1 MSQKLADEIISY
13 LGSSKWSEEEFLEHV
28 GLDHI
33 ESKVGPGSGRYHYG
47 SGDKPIQRPKDFLQK
62 VEQLK
67 LGGWKETPENI
78 KNTFGLSINDYRAE
92 KRICKEDRQ
101 AAIFSRVRKIMT
113 EHPTWGDTQIGRE
126 LGNVSESTVRG
137 YKLQMAK
144 TKENQTRDLAASLK
158 KRIDESKYGMIDVG
172 KGVEK
177 EINVSRE
184 KLDAA
189 LYLLEKEGYGTYS
202 NRIPQPTN
210 KNNQTIQ
217 KVLCKPEIKPAK
229 GKNTPSELYNYDQI
243 ETLTKYISRDNGK
256 TLEKKFNYP
265 ESLDSKRLKI
275 RYAEDKDSD
284 GTRGVDKDGVIELRR
299 GVKDLSLNGDHY
311 SQVRILV
318 DGTHYLKGMAVY
330 GDDKDFPP
338 GVDVIFN
345 TNKPKGTPVMDP
357 DKNVKQ
363 VLKNIKKD
371 PENPFGAT
379 IKDAD
384 QGGQYWYTDEKG
396 KKKLGLINKKSAEG
410 DWTEW
415 SDALPSQFLSK
426 QSIGLIKRQLGLAKD
441 SKTEEFEEIKSLTNP
456 IIKKYYLQKFADGC
470 DKDAVDLKAA
480 ALPGQKYH
488 VIIPNNTL
496 KEDEIYAP
504 GYADGTKLALV
515 RYPHSGIFE
524 IPVCTVNNKNKLG
537 QKLIGKFDTID
548 AVCINKK
555 VADQLSGADFDGDT
569 VMCIPTDNPKNGIKI
584 SRRDYLKDLKDFDPG
599 MYEGEP
605 VYDSNGK
612 IKTNSRGEKIYNCN
626 GHEFAAMNNTIK
638 QKEMGIVSNLI
649 SDMQLQGAPD
659 EDLAKAVKH
668 SMVVIDAEKHKYDYR
683 ASEIDD
689 DISRLKAKY
698 QIKRDA
704 DGNPTG
710 EYGGAGTIVSRA
722 RGEIRIDKRQ
732 GQPKVNIKGKPYY
745 DPTKPEGAL
754 IYTKADP
761 SKLYYAVGSI
771 NKDTGIR
778 TMTTV
783 DGKKISYNT
792 RDPKEQEKYAPV
804 LHIAKD
810 GTGYYTNKKGDIIYR
825 TTKRTDTSTNMAET
839 TDARTLMGD
848 PHNPKEIAYADYANS
863 LKALANNARLEIY
876 NTKDLQYSP
885 SAAKKYAREVSSL
898 EAKLNNAQKNAWRE
912 REVLR
917 KANVELSKRVA
928 DDPSLSGEDLKKL
941 GQRSLSKNREEVGS
955 VSRKKRNINIDD
967 KEWEAIQA
975 GAISSNKL
983 KQILDNSDP
992 DSLRQRAMPKQRT
1005 EMSSVQIERAKK
1017 MVDSDRFT
1025 LEQIAKKLGVSKATL
1040 YKYLKGVE

>member
-1 MSQKLADEIISY
+1 MSRKLSDIIISY
-13 LGSSKWSEEEFLEHV
+13 LGSAKLTEDEFLEHV

-47 SGDKPIQRPKDFLQK
+47 TGDTPIQRPRDFLQK
-62 VEQLK
+62 IDQLK
-67 LGGWKETPENI
+67 LKGWKETPENI
-78 KNTFGLSINDYRAE
+78 KNTFGLSINQYRAE
-92 KRICKEDRQ
+92 KRICKEDRE
-101 AAIFSRVRKIMT
+101 AATFSRVRKIME
-113 EHPTWGDTQIGRE
+113 EHPTWGATQIGRE
-126 LGNVSESTVRG
+126 LGNVRESTVRG
-137 YKLQMAK
+137 YLNQMAK

-284 GTRGVDKDGVIELRR
+284 GIKGIDKDGVIELRR

-345 TNKPKGTPVMDP
+345 TNKPRGTPMKDP
-357 DKNVKQ
+357 DKNIKQ
-363 VLKNIKKD
+363 VLKNIKND
-371 PENPFGAT
+371 PENPFGST

-384 QGGQYWYTDEKG
+384 QGGQYWYTDSKG
-396 KKKLGLINKKSAEG
+396 NKKLGLINKKSAEG
-410 DWTEW
+410 DWSEW

-426 QSIGLIKRQLGLAKD
+426 QNIGLIKRQLGLAKQNKKD
-441 SKTEEFEEIKSLTNP
+441 EFDEIDSLTNP
-456 IIKKYYLQKFADGC
+456 VVKKYYLQKFADGC
-470 DKDAVDLKAA
+470 DKAAVDLKAA

-504 GYADGTKLALV
+504 GYENGSKLALV
-515 RYPHSGIFE
+515 RYPHSGTFE

-555 VADQLSGADFDGDT
+555 IADQLSGADFDGDT

-584 SRRDYLKDLKDFDPG
+584 SRRDYLQDLKNFDPG
-599 MYEGEP
+599 MYEGTP
-605 VYDSNGK
+605 VFDSKGK
-612 IKTNSRGEKIYNCN
+612 QKTDKKGNKIYEYN
-626 GHEFAAMNNTIK
+626 GREFSAMTNRTK
-638 QKEMGIVSNLI
+638 QLEMGIVSNLI
-649 SDMQLQGAPD
+649 SDMTLQGAKD
-659 EDLAKAVKH
+659 KDLAMAVKH
-668 SMVVIDAEKHKYDYR
+668 AMVVIDAEKHKYDYR
-683 ASEIDD
+683 SSEIDNE
-689 DISRLKAKY
+689 ITRLKAKY

-704 DGNPTG
+704 DGNPIG
-710 EYGGAGTIVSRA
+710 FGGSGTIVSRA
-722 RGEIRIDKRQ
+722 KGVVKVPKRQ
-732 GQPKVNIKGKPYY
+732 GQPRVNIKGKPYY
-745 DPTKPEGAL
+745 DPSKPEGAL
-754 IYTKADP
+754 IYTLADP

-771 NKDTGIR
+771 DKNTGIR

-783 DGKKISYNT
+783 DGKKISYDT
-792 RDPKEQEKYAPV
+792 RDASARDKYSPV
-804 LHIAKD
+804 LHVADD
-810 GTGYYTNKKGDIIYR
+810 GTVTYTNKKGNIVYR
-825 TTKRTDTSTNMAET
+825 TATRTTDSTRMAEA
-839 TDARTLMGD
+839 TDARTLIGD

-876 NTKDLQYSP
+876 NTKDLQYNP
-885 SAAKKYAREVSSL
+885 SAAKKYAAQVSSL
-898 EAKLNNAQKNAWRE
+898 NVKLNNAQKNAWRE
-912 REVLR
+912 REALR
-917 KANVELSKRVA
+917 KANVELGKRVA
-928 DDPSLSGEDLKKL
+928 DDPSLSNEDLKKY
-941 GQRSLSKNREEVGS
+941 GQRSLSKNREEIGS
-955 VSRKKRNINIDD
+955 VSRRKRNIEIDD
-967 KEWEAIQA
+967 QEWEAIQA
-975 GAISSNKL
+975 GAISNNKL

-992 DSLRQRAMPKQRT
+992 DSLRQRAMPKQT
-1005 EMSSVQIERAKK
+1005 NSLTNAQVSRAKR
-1017 MVDSDRFT
+1017 MADSGNFT
-1025 LEQIAKKLGVSKATL
+1025 IEQIATKLGVSKSTL
-1040 YKYLKGVE
+1040 YKYLKGAE

>member
-13 LGSSKWSEEEFLEHV
+13 LGSSKWSEDEFLEHV

-67 LGGWKETPENI
+67 LSGWKETPENI

-101 AAIFSRVRKIMT
+101 AVIFSRVRKIMA

-126 LGNVSESTVRG
+126 LGNVNESTVRG

-284 GTRGVDKDGVIELRR
+284 GFKGADKDGAIELRR

-311 SQVRILV
+311 AQVRILV

-345 TNKPKGTPVMDP
+345 TNKPRGTPVMDP

-371 PENPFGAT
+371 PENPFGST

-384 QGGQYWYTDEKG
+384 QGGQYWYTDDKG
-396 KKKLGLINKKSAEG
+396 NKKLGLINKKSAEG

-426 QSIGLIKRQLGLAKD
+426 QNITMIKKQLNLAKAN
-441 SKTEEFEEIKSLTNP
+441 KTEEFEEINNLTNP
-456 IIKKYYLQKFADGC
+456 VIKKYYLQKFADGC
-470 DKDAVDLKAA
+470 DKAAVDLKAA

-515 RYPHSGIFE
+515 RYPHSGTFE

-537 QKLIGKFDTID
+537 QKLIGKSNTID

-555 VADQLSGADFDGDT
+555 VADQLSGADYDGDT
-569 VMCIPTDNPKNGIKI
+569 VMCIPTDDPKGKVKV
-584 SRRDYLKDLKDFDPG
+584 SRRPYLQDLKGFDPG

-612 IKTNSRGEKIYNCN
+612 IKTDSKGNKIYKYN
-626 GHEFAAMNNTIK
+626 GHEFTAMPNKTK
-638 QKEMGIVSNLI
+638 QKEMGVVSNLI
-649 SDMQLQGAPD
+649 TDMTLQGAND
-659 EDLAKAVKH
+659 KDLAMAVKH
-668 SMVVIDAEKHKYDYR
+668 SMVVIDAEKHKYDYK
-683 ASEIDD
+683 ASEIDNE
-689 DISRLKAKY
+689 ISRLKAKY

-704 DGNPTG
+704 DGNIIG
-710 EYGGAGTIVSRA
+710 YGGAGTIVSRA
-722 RGEIRIDKRQ
+722 KGQETIDKRQ
-732 GQPKVNIKGKPYY
+732 GQPKVNIKGKSYY
-745 DPTKPEGAL
+745 DPSKPEGSL

-761 SKLYYAVGSI
+761 SKLYYAISSI
-771 NKDTGIR
+771 NKETGIR

-783 DGKKISYNT
+783 DGKKISYDT
-792 RDPKEQEKYAPV
+792 RNPKERDKYAPV
-804 LHIAKD
+804 LHVAKD
-810 GTGYYTNKKGDIIYR
+810 GTGYYTNAKGDIVYR
-825 TTKRTDTSTNMAET
+825 TTKRTDKSTRMAEAD
-839 TDARTLMGD
+839 DARTLIGD
-848 PHNPKEIAYADYANS
+848 PHNAKEIAYADYANS
-863 LKALANNARLEIY
+863 LKALANNARLEIH
-876 NTKDLQYSP
+876 NTKDLQYNP
-885 SAAKKYAREVSSL
+885 SAARQYAQQVSSL
-898 EAKLNNAQKNAWRE
+898 EVKLNDAQKNAWRE
-912 REVLR
+912 REALR
-917 KANVELSKRVA
+917 KSNVELGKRISE
-928 DDPSLSGEDLKKL
+928 DPSLSGEDLKKL
-941 GQRSLSKNREEVGS
+941 GQRSLSKNREEIGS
-955 VSRKKRNINIDD
+955 VSRRKRNITIDD

-975 GAISSNKL
+975 GAISNNKL

-992 DSLRQRAMPKQRT
+992 DSLRQRAMPKQQASLST
-1005 EMSSVQIERAKK
+1005 AQIERAKR
-1017 MVDSDRFT
+1017 MADSNFT
-1025 LEQIAKKLGVSKATL
+1025 IEQIAKKMGVSKSTL

>member
-1 MSQKLADEIISY
+1 MGIKLSDIILSY
-13 LGSSKWSEEEFLEHV
+13 LGSSKWSEEEFIEHV

-33 ESKVGPGSGRYHYG
+33 ESQVGPGSGRYHYG
-47 SGDKPIQRPKDFLQK
+47 SGKTAIQRPKDFLQK

-67 LGGWKETPENI
+67 LRGWTETPENI
-78 KNTFGLSINDYRAE
+78 RKAFGLSINDYRAE

-101 AAIFSRVRKIMT
+101 AVLFSRMKKIME

-126 LGNVSESTVRG
+126 LGDVRESTVRG
-137 YKLQMAK
+137 YKQQMAK
-144 TKENQTRDLAASLK
+144 TKENQTRDLAESLK
-158 KRIDESKYGMIDVG
+158 KRIDESSHGMIDVG

-184 KLDAA
+184 KLDTA
-189 LYLLEKEGYGTYS
+189 LYLLSKDGYNTYS

-210 KNNQTIQ
+210 KNQQTIQ
-217 KVLCKPEIKPAK
+217 KVLCKPEIKAAE
-229 GKNTPSELYNYDQI
+229 GKIPKELYNYDQI
-243 ETLTKYISRDNGK
+243 ETLTQYISRDNGK

-275 RYAEDKDSD
+275 RYAEDTDSD
-284 GTRGVDKDGVIELRR
+284 GVKGVDKDGVIELRR

-345 TNKPKGTPVMDP
+345 TNKPKGTPMKDP

-371 PENPFGAT
+371 PENPFGST

-384 QGGQYWYTDEKG
+384 QGGQYWYTDDKG

-426 QSIGLIKRQLGLAKD
+426 QNINMIKKQLSLAKAN
-441 SKTEEFEEIKSLTNP
+441 KTEEFEEISNLTNP
-456 IIKKYYLQKFADGC
+456 VIKKYYLQKFADGC
-470 DKDAVDLKAA
+470 DKAAVDLKAA

-496 KEDEIYAP
+496 KENEIYAP

-515 RYPHSGIFE
+515 RYPHSGTFE

-537 QKLIGKFDTID
+537 EKLIGKSNSID

-555 VADQLSGADFDGDT
+555 IADQLSGADFDGDT
-569 VMCIPTDNPKNGIKI
+569 VMCIPTDDPKGKVKV
-584 SRRDYLKDLKDFDPG
+584 SRREYLKDLKNFDPG

-612 IKTNSRGEKIYNCN
+612 QKVNSKGEKIYSYN
-626 GHEFAAMNNTIK
+626 GHEFAVMSNRTK
-638 QKEMGIVSNLI
+638 QREMGVVSNLI
-649 SDMQLQGAPD
+649 TDMTLQGARD

-668 SMVVIDAEKHKYDYR
+668 SMVVIDAEKHKYDYKS
-683 ASEIDD
+683 SEIDNE
-689 DISRLKAKY
+689 ISRLKAKY

-704 DGNPTG
+704 EGNDVG
-710 EYGGAGTIVSRA
+710 FGGAGTIVSRA
-722 RGEIRIDKRQ
+722 KGELRVDKRQ
-732 GQPKVNIKGKPYY
+732 GQPKVNIKGKSYY
-745 DPTKPEGAL
+745 DPSKPEGSL
-754 IYTKADP
+754 IYTPADP
-761 SKLYYAVGSI
+761 SKLYFAVGSI
-771 NKDTGIR
+771 DKNTGIR
-778 TMTTV
+778 TLTTV
-783 DGKKISYNT
+783 DGKKISYDT
-792 RDPKEQEKYAPV
+792 RNAEDREKYSPV
-804 LHIAKD
+804 LHVDKD
-810 GTGYYTNKKGDIIYR
+810 GTVTYTNKKGNIVYR
-825 TTKRTDTSTNMAET
+825 TDKRTQTSSKMAEA

-876 NTKDLQYSP
+876 RTKDLQYSP
-885 SAAKKYAREVSSL
+885 AAAKKYAEEVSSL
-898 EAKLNNAQKNAWRE
+898 NAKLNNAQKNAWRE
-912 REVLR
+912 REALR
-917 KANVELSKRVA
+917 KSNIELSRRIEE
-928 DDPSLSGEDLKKL
+928 DPSLSNEDLKKL
-941 GQRSLSKNREEVGS
+941 GQRSLSKNREEIGS
-955 VSRKKRNINIDD
+955 VSRRNRNITISD

-975 GAISSNKL
+975 GAISNNKL
-983 KQILDNSDP
+983 SQILDNSDP
-992 DSLRQRAMPKQRT
+992 DSLRQRAMPKKRST
-1005 EMSSVQIERAKK
+1005 LTDAQINRAKR
-1017 MVDSDRFT
+1017 MADSNFT
-1025 LEQIAKKLGVSKATL
+1025 LDQIAKAMNVPKSTL
-1040 YKYLKGVE
+1040 YNYLKGVE

>member
-47 SGDKPIQRPKDFLQK
+47 SGDKPIQRPKDFLQE
-62 VEQLK
+62 VERLK

-101 AAIFSRVRKIMT
+101 AVIFSRVRKIME

-217 KVLCKPEIKPAK
+217 KVLCKPEIKPSK
-229 GKNTPSELYNYDQI
+229 GKSTPAELYNYDQI

-284 GTRGVDKDGVIELRR
+284 GIKGVDKDGVIELRR

-345 TNKPKGTPVMDP
+345 TNKPRGTPVMDP

-363 VLKNIKKD
+363 VLKNIKND
-371 PENPFGAT
+371 PENPFGST

-426 QSIGLIKRQLGLAKD
+426 QSITLIKKQLGLAKAN
-441 SKTEEFEEIKSLTNP
+441 KTEEFEEINNLTNP
-456 IIKKYYLQKFADGC
+456 VIKKYYLQKFADGC
-470 DKDAVDLKAA
+470 DKAAVDLKAA

-496 KEDEIYAP
+496 KEDEVYAP
-504 GYADGTKLALV
+504 GYADGTKLALI
-515 RYPHSGIFE
+515 RYPHSGTFE

-537 QKLIGKFDTID
+537 QKLIGKSDTID

-569 VMCIPTDNPKNGIKI
+569 VMCIPTDDPKGRVKV
-584 SRRDYLKDLKDFDPG
+584 SRRPYLQDLKDFDPG

-612 IKTNSRGEKIYNCN
+612 IKTDNKGNKIYKYD
-626 GHEFAAMNNTIK
+626 GHEFTAMSNRTK
-638 QKEMGIVSNLI
+638 QREMGVVSNLI
-649 SDMQLQGAPD
+649 TDMTLQGAND
-659 EDLAKAVKH
+659 KDLAMAVKH
-668 SMVVIDAEKHKYDYR
+668 SMVVIDAEKHKYDYK
-683 ASEIDD
+683 ASEIDNE
-689 DISRLKAKY
+689 ISRLKAKY

-704 DGNPTG
+704 DGNVIG
-710 EYGGAGTIVSRA
+710 YGGAGTIVSRA
-722 RGEIRIDKRQ
+722 KGEERIDKRQ
-732 GQPKVNIKGKPYY
+732 GQPKVNIKGKSYY
-745 DPTKPEGAL
+745 DPNKPEGSL
-754 IYTKADP
+754 IYTQADP
-761 SKLYYAVGSI
+761 SKLYFAVSSI
-771 NKDTGIR
+771 DQTTGIR
-778 TMTTV
+778 TMTTI
-783 DGKKISYNT
+783 DGKKISYDT
-792 RDPKEQEKYAPV
+792 RDPKAKDKYAPV
-804 LHIAKD
+804 LHVAKD

-825 TTKRTDTSTNMAET
+825 TTKRTDTSTRMAEAD
-839 TDARTLMGD
+839 DARTLIGD
-848 PHNPKEIAYADYANS
+848 PHNAKEIAYADYANS
-863 LKALANNARLEIY
+863 LKSLANNARLEIY
-876 NTKDLQYSP
+876 NTKNLQYNP
-885 SAAKKYAREVSSL
+885 TAARQYAKQVSSL
-898 EAKLNNAQKNAWRE
+898 EAKLNDAQKNAWRE
-912 REVLR
+912 REALR
-917 KANVELSKRVA
+917 KSNVELSKRISE
-928 DDPSLSGEDLKKL
+928 DPSLSGEDLKKL
-941 GQRSLSKNREEVGS
+941 GQRSLSKNREEIGS
-955 VSRKKRNINIDD
+955 VSRRKRNITIDD
-967 KEWEAIQA
+967 EEWEAIQA
-975 GAISSNKL
+975 GAISNNKL

-992 DSLRQRAMPKQRT
+992 DSLRQRAMPKPQV
-1005 EMSSVQIERAKK
+1005 SLSPAQIERAKR
-1017 MVDSDRFT
+1017 MADSNFT
-1025 LEQIAKKLGVSKATL
+1025 IEQIAKKMGVSKSTL

>member
-1 MSQKLADEIISY
+1 MSQKLAYEIISY
-13 LGSSKWSEEEFLEHV
+13 LGSSKWSEDEFLEHV

-101 AAIFSRVRKIMT
+101 AVIFSRVRKIME

-126 LGNVSESTVRG
+126 LGNISESTVRG

-144 TKENQTRDLAASLK
+144 TKENQTRDLAESLK

-189 LYLLEKEGYGTYS
+189 LYLLEKDGYGTYS

-217 KVLCKPEIKPAK
+217 KVLCKPEIKPAN

-284 GTRGVDKDGVIELRR
+284 GIKGVDKDGVIELRR

-371 PENPFGAT
+371 PENPFGST

-426 QSIGLIKRQLGLAKD
+426 QNITMIKKQLDLAKAN
-441 SKTEEFEEIKSLTNP
+441 KTEEFEEINNLTNP
-456 IIKKYYLQKFADGC
+456 VIKKYYLQKFADGC
-470 DKDAVDLKAA
+470 DKAAVDLKAA

-496 KEDEIYAP
+496 KENEIYAP

-515 RYPHSGIFE
+515 RYPHSGTFE

-537 QKLIGKFDTID
+537 QKLIGKSDTID

-569 VMCIPTDNPKNGIKI
+569 VMCIPTDDPKGKVKV
-584 SRRDYLKDLKDFDPG
+584 SRRPYLQDLKGFDPG

-612 IKTNSRGEKIYNCN
+612 IKTDSKGNKIYKYD
-626 GHEFAAMNNTIK
+626 GHEFTAMSNRTK
-638 QKEMGIVSNLI
+638 QREMGVVSNLI
-649 SDMQLQGAPD
+649 TDMTLQGAND
-659 EDLAKAVKH
+659 KDLAMAVKH
-668 SMVVIDAEKHKYDYR
+668 SMVVIDAEKHKYDYK
-683 ASEIDD
+683 ASEIDNE
-689 DISRLKAKY
+689 ISRLKAKY

-704 DGNPTG
+704 DGNIIG
-710 EYGGAGTIVSRA
+710 YGGAGTIVSRA
-722 RGEIRIDKRQ
+722 KGEERIDKRQ
-732 GQPKVNIKGKPYY
+732 GQPKVNIKGKSYY
-745 DPTKPEGAL
+745 DPSKPEGSL
-754 IYTKADP
+754 IYTQADP
-761 SKLYYAVGSI
+761 SKLYFAVGSI
-771 NKDTGIR
+771 DQTTGIR

-783 DGKKISYNT
+783 DGKKISYDT
-792 RDPKEQEKYAPV
+792 RDPKAKDKYAPV
-804 LHIAKD
+804 LHVAKD
-810 GTGYYTNKKGDIIYR
+810 GTGYYTNKKGDIVYR
-825 TTKRTDTSTNMAET
+825 TAKRTESSTRMAEAD
-839 TDARTLMGD
+839 DARTLMGD
-848 PHNPKEIAYADYANS
+848 PRNPKEIEYANYANS
-863 LKALANNARLEIY
+863 LKALANNARLEIH
-876 NTKDLQYSP
+876 NTKDLQYNP
-885 SAAKKYAREVSSL
+885 SAARQYAQQVSSL
-898 EAKLNNAQKNAWRE
+898 EAKLNDAQKNAWRE
-912 REVLR
+912 REALR
-917 KANVELSKRVA
+917 KSNVELGKRISE
-928 DDPSLSGEDLKKL
+928 DPSLSGEDLKKL
-941 GQRSLSKNREEVGS
+941 GQRSLSKNREEIGS
-955 VSRKKRNINIDD
+955 VSRRKRNITIDD

-975 GAISSNKL
+975 GAISNNKL

-992 DSLRQRAMPKQRT
+992 DSLRQRAMPKQQAFL
-1005 EMSSVQIERAKK
+1005 SSAQIERAKR
-1017 MVDSDRFT
+1017 MADSNFT
-1025 LEQIAKKLGVSKATL
+1025 IEQIAKKMGVSKSTL